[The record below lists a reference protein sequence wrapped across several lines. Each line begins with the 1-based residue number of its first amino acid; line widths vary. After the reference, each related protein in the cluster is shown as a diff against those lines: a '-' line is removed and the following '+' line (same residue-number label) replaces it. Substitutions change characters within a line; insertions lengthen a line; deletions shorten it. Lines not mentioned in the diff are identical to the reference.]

1 MGEEVR
7 AAYGYNPTR
16 AKALLKEAGYPPGM
30 KLKLL
35 AFVNPGESEGPQVA
49 DALGIYFK
57 DVGIEAEIE
66 VIDWAR
72 IRDMFRNK
80 NIQCCIWPNIISWR
94 PVEDWIRVAYYS
106 KGRTI
111 TLRTSSSTSTTSPS
125 PRRSTPRAAAPG
137 QGDWR
142 PSL

>member
-1 MGEEVR
+1 
-7 AAYGYNPTR
+7 
-16 AKALLKEAGYPPGM
+16 M

-35 AFVNPGESEGPQVA
+35 AFTNPGESEGPQVA

-57 DVGIEAEIE
+57 EVGIEAEIE
-66 VIDWAR
+66 VIDWAQV
-72 IRDMFRNK
+72 RDMSRNK

-94 PVEDWIRVAYYS
+94 PVEEWIRGAYSS
-106 KGRTI
+106 KGTGHNFEDEFI
-111 TLRTSSSTSTTSPS
+111 DKTL
-125 PRRSTPRAAAPG
+125 PRSHAGCRPRRAAAPG